1 MHALNRNIDAPTNV
15 EQGVQPLRELV
26 PSGFRALNRAVLPVV
41 RAGFGSPLPL
51 GFGLVV
57 LETTGRRSGVTRPV
71 PVVAFRAG
79 RRITVSTIR
88 ADSQWVKNLEADSD
102 AAIWRNGTRRSV
114 TADVQRGPL
123 NVITLNES
131 TNKN

>member
-1 MHALNRNIDAPTNV
+1 MQSIRD
-15 EQGVQPLRELV
+15 LV
-26 PSGFRALNRAVLPVV
+26 PSGFRSLNRVVLPLV
-41 RAGFGSPLPL
+41 RAGVGSPLPL

-57 LETTGRRSGVTRPV
+57 LETTGRRSGVVRPV

-79 RRITVSTIR
+79 RRVTVSTVR
-88 ADSQWVKNLEADSD
+88 AGSQWVKNLEADTD

-123 NVITLNES
+123 NVITLNEA
-131 TNKN
+131 

>member
-1 MHALNRNIDAPTNV
+1 MQLFRD
-15 EQGVQPLRELV
+15 LV

-41 RAGFGSPLPL
+41 QAGFGSPLPL

-57 LETTGRRSGVTRPV
+57 LETKGRRSGAVRPV

-79 RRITVSTIR
+79 RRVTVSTVR

-114 TADVQRGPL
+114 TANVQRGPL
-123 NVITLNES
+123 SVVTLNE
-131 TNKN
+131 N

>member
-1 MHALNRNIDAPTNV
+1 M
-15 EQGVQPLRELV
+15 QSFRELI

-57 LETTGRRSGVTRPV
+57 LETTGRRSGTTRSV
-71 PVVAFRAG
+71 PVVALRSG
-79 RRITVSTIR
+79 RRVTVSTVR
-88 ADSQWVKNLEADSD
+88 ANSQWVKNLEADSD
-102 AAIWRNGTRRSV
+102 AAVWRNGTRRSV

-123 NVITLNES
+123 NVVTLDEN
-131 TNKN
+131 

>member
-1 MHALNRNIDAPTNV
+1 MQSIRD
-15 EQGVQPLRELV
+15 LV
-26 PSGFRALNRAVLPVV
+26 PSGFRALNRVVLPLV
-41 RAGFGSPLPL
+41 RAGVGSPLPL

-57 LETTGRRSGVTRPV
+57 LETTGRRSGATRSV

-79 RRITVSTIR
+79 RRVTVSTVR

-102 AAIWRNGTRRSV
+102 AAIWRNGTRREV

-123 NVITLNES
+123 NVVTLSEA
-131 TNKN
+131 

>member
-1 MHALNRNIDAPTNV
+1 MQLLQDLA
-15 EQGVQPLRELV
+15 
-26 PSGFRALNRAVLPVV
+26 PSGFRALNRVVLPLV

-57 LETTGRRSGVTRPV
+57 LETTGRRSGIVRPV

-79 RRITVSTIR
+79 RSITVSTVR
-88 ADSQWVKNLEADSD
+88 TDSQWVKNLEADSD

-114 TADVQRGPL
+114 TAGVQRGPL
-123 NVITLNES
+123 NVITLHE
-131 TNKN
+131 T